1 MSIKAWIDLG
11 VKMEIINFFIE
22 FILHLDQY
30 LNEIIQAYGT
40 WTYAILFL
48 IVFIET
54 GLVIMPFL
62 PGDSLLFAAG
72 TFAALGALDVWLLW
86 LIIFVAAVLGDT
98 INYWIGNK
106 IGPRAFDQDLP
117 FLKRDYLEK
126 TQAFYEKHGG
136 KTIILARFV
145 PIVRTF
151 APFVAGVGTMNYR
164 RFFTFNVLGAF
175 LWATIFVFL
184 GYFFGNIPFVK
195 QNFELAILA
204 IVLISVVPMV
214 IEYVRG
220 RARTSPHTAETLE
233 SQPIKAD

>member
-1 MSIKAWIDLG
+1 
-11 VKMEIINFFIE
+11 MEIINFFIE

-72 TFAALGALDVWLLW
+72 TFAALGALDVWLLR

-126 TQAFYEKHGG
+126 TQAFYEKHGTG
-136 KTIILARFV
+136 ALCTDCAHFCAFRGRRWHNELQAILHIQRPWRLFMGDNF
-145 PIVRTF
+145 RLS
-151 APFVAGVGTMNYR
+151 G
-164 RFFTFNVLGAF
+164 LF
-175 LWATIFVFL
+175 LWQHPLCET
-184 GYFFGNIPFVK
+184 
-195 QNFELAILA
+195 EL
-204 IVLISVVPMV
+204 
-214 IEYVRG
+214 
-220 RARTSPHTAETLE
+220 
-233 SQPIKAD
+233 